1 MKSRVPD
8 LGTWETSLLGRP
20 LDFSETRGLG
30 WGGEGD
36 GDGGGD
42 RDGDNNR
49 APMGIQ
55 KDT

>member
-20 LDFSETRGLG
+20 HFSETRGLG
-30 WGGEGD
+30 RGGEGD

-42 RDGDNNR
+42 RDGDSTR

-55 KDT
+55 KGN